1 MTMEIAILGWGSLI
15 WRPTHCGTTLDIR
28 PPGHWEPDGPVLP
41 IEFARISRDG
51 SLTLVVVPDYAHAV
65 ATLWTKSAHREL
77 DPVIRNLAARECI
90 TENLNSIHG
99 VRRDG
104 STVGSVKEAVA
115 STVHHWLQ
123 EKEDAVCAAIWTGL
137 GTQPRRWRDHGY
149 RDGFTQGNALAYLR
163 SLQGDENHP
172 AFEYV
177 RNTPEQIMTP
187 VRRQAREEGLA

>member
-1 MTMEIAILGWGSLI
+1 M
-15 WRPTHCGTTLDIR
+15 
-28 PPGHWEPDGPVLP
+28 
-41 IEFARISRDG
+41 
-51 SLTLVVVPDYAHAV
+51 VVPDYAHAV